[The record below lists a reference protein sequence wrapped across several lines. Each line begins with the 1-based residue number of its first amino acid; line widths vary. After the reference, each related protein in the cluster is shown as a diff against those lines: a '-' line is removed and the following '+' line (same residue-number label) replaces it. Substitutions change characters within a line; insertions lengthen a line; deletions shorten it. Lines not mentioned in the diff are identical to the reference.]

1 MRDFRD
7 AKTMAHVL
15 RDGLNAKSVKTT
27 HSECLELLAKAFGCE
42 SWNVL
47 SAKIEATQDPK
58 PDRPAFN
65 PVLKKVLSCSF
76 CGKTQHDVKKLIA
89 GPSVFVCD
97 ECVGLCNEIIDV
109 EEFLR
114 LLKAD
119 AERGDQ
125 SYPAALAYLRGKSTD
140 QLTWFAEAHQK
151 CAQRLR
157 LELEQTRRVLAMRD
171 NEGVPATDVPATPR
185 FAFLKSQTKQE
196 LLAFL
201 HQFEPRLKLYEDAQP
216 IVATVLGEREQQTGA
231 RPGGSQ

>member
-47 SAKIEATQDPK
+47 SAKIEAAQDPG

-65 PVLKKVLSCSF
+65 PGLKKVLSCSF
-76 CGKTQHDVKKLIA
+76 CGKTQHEVKKLIA

-97 ECVGLCNEIIDV
+97 ECVGLCNEVIDDG
-109 EEFLR
+109 EFLR

-119 AERGDQ
+119 EERGDR

-140 QLTWFAEAHQK
+140 QLARFVEAHQK

-157 LELEQTRRVLAMRD
+157 LELEQTKRVLAMRD
-171 NEGVPATDVPATPR
+171 NEVAPETDALATPR
-185 FAFLKSQTKQE
+185 FAFLKSKTKQE
-196 LLAFL
+196 LLAFQ

-216 IVATVLGEREQQTGA
+216 IVATVLGERGQ
-231 RPGGSQ
+231 